1 MKYLHARVNVHKTA
15 NITKIPNFMFF
26 NSTKRT
32 LKQIDEEKIKL
43 GYPTLLYLDSFLSNN
58 KSTRFF
64 TFFFLSSMQCLPMRN
79 LDYLWGFQVKT
90 LRCIYIGV
98 WKLILDAAC
107 VNDNLTHIYIKL
119 VDRNKEQLTC

>member
-15 NITKIPNFMFF
+15 NITKIPNFMFI

-43 GYPTLLYLDSFLSNN
+43 GYPTLLYPESFLPNN

-64 TFFFLSSMQCLPMRN
+64 SHFFSQF
-79 LDYLWGFQVKT
+79 
-90 LRCIYIGV
+90 
-98 WKLILDAAC
+98 DAM
-107 VNDNLTHIYIKL
+107 LTYEKP
-119 VDRNKEQLTC
+119 